1 VTSPGEPIELSIVMP
16 CLNEARTLGT
26 CIAKAQSSLE
36 ELQISGE
43 IVVADNGSTDG
54 SQELA
59 ERMGARVVAVP
70 VRGYGA
76 ALQAGIAEARGRYVI
91 MGDADDSYDFSALG
105 PFVDAMRDGYDLV
118 LGNRFRGGIE
128 EGAMPPLHR
137 WLGNPLLSRIGQEV
151 YDVPIGDM
159 YCGLRGFRKEAI
171 DQLDLRFTGMEFAL
185 EMVVRARLAELR
197 IAEVPTTLSP
207 DGRDRAPHLRTWRD
221 GWRSLRFF
229 LLYSPR
235 WLFMYPGVF
244 LIVVGL
250 VGMVA
255 LLPGP
260 VDLGSVILDAHTLLY
275 SAIALVLGYQAVLFS
290 VLARS
295 FAYWEGLL
303 PESPRLTRMLDRIGV
318 ETGIM
323 VGVGLILLGIIGSL
337 VAVGK
342 WAGDDL
348 GRLNYSDT
356 LRIVIPSC
364 TLLMI
369 GSQTLLG
376 SFFLGV
382 LGMKRRVRVMPDGEE
397 RPVTAQ
403 TEVAGAPRLSGRPE

>member
-1 VTSPGEPIELSIVMP
+1 MP
-16 CLNEARTLGT
+16 CLNEARTLPT
-26 CIAKAQSSLE
+26 CIAKAQASLE
-36 ELQISGE
+36 ELGIAGE
-43 IVVADNGSTDG
+43 IVVADNGSDDG
-54 SQELA
+54 SRDIAQK
-59 ERMGARVVAVP
+59 MGARVVPVP

-76 ALQAGIAEARGRYVI
+76 ALQAGIAAADGRYVI
-91 MGDADDSYDFSALG
+91 MGDADDSYDFSKLG
-105 PFVDAMRDGYDLV
+105 PFVDALCDGHDLV
-118 LGNRFRGGIE
+118 LGNRFRGGIA

-137 WLGNPLLSRIGQEV
+137 LLGNPLLSRIGQEV

-159 YCGLRGFRKEAI
+159 YCGLRGFRKDAI

-185 EMVVRARLAELR
+185 EMVVRARLAELK

-235 WLFMYPGVF
+235 WLFWYPGLF
-244 LIVVGL
+244 LMAVGL
-250 VGMVA
+250 IGMVA

-260 VDLGSVILDAHTLLY
+260 LDLGSVVLDAHTLLY
-275 SAIALVLGYQAVLFS
+275 AAIALVLGYQAVIFS
-290 VLARS
+290 LLARS
-295 FAYWEGLL
+295 FAHWEGLL
-303 PESPRLTRMLDRIGV
+303 PESPRLTRLLDRVGV

-323 VGVGLILLGIIGSL
+323 VGVGLLLLGVVGSL

-348 GRLNYSDT
+348 GQLNYSDT

-364 TLLMI
+364 TLLML
-369 GSQTLLG
+369 GSQTVLG
-376 SFFLGV
+376 SFFLGI
-382 LGMKRRVRVMPDGEE
+382 LGMKRRIEVTPDGAE
-397 RPVTAQ
+397 RPAIARTAGD
-403 TEVAGAPRLSGRPE
+403 GAARSNGPPG